1 MAKATDIKLQEDQDL
16 FIDPNTGDFSIALS
30 DPQHVRDIL
39 TSYAG
44 WWKETPTLGV
54 GVALYLGSS
63 GGIQRLK
70 RNIIIQMGADGYRAD
85 SVDIVK
91 GEVYVTGDRI
101 KNV

>member
-1 MAKATDIKLQEDQDL
+1 MAKATDIKLTETQDL
-16 FIDPNTGDFSIALS
+16 FIDPNTGDFAIAES

-39 TSYAG
+39 NSYAG

-54 GVALYLGSS
+54 GVQRYLGSS

-70 RNIIIQMGADGYRAD
+70 RDIIIQMRADGYRTDA
-85 SVDIVK
+85 ITIK
-91 GEVYVTGDRI
+91 GSQVYVTGDRI